1 MKRLSALFLCLFL
14 LVQFAPAYGGI
25 EDWVADINGIS
36 AKVLEWCM
44 MEHETEMTLTL
55 PKSAIRGLTDSEIQT
70 AVFDALDE
78 YCTED
83 YKVYRNTTSD
93 GGMKVRITN
102 ISLRPGLLI
111 AEAYWDGKTDR
122 LNADE
127 KKCLRQLTS
136 ITDGFVRQYGY
147 ATLDTELAIY
157 DYICEHVE
165 YRTYPSG
172 DSRRKQCTSA
182 ANALLYG
189 WGNCQAYSDLFF
201 VMTMMTGFDTGF
213 ISGEA
218 NGSPHLWNTISIGG
232 EEFMVDVTYGDNGDN
247 YYPLPNH
254 YFFNFG
260 QDRLYTHT
268 WSKEVL
274 NPNYLARKTNDTYSY
289 YNGKNN
295 RYGKIV
301 DDLDSAARYCVSQIN
316 KGIKYTEVLVKM
328 TVRDSNAMNTAIKK
342 ALGSTQ
348 AEWTFNYYSYD
359 GNFLV
364 LFNWKQY
371 RNKNVSHA
379 KLRIHPVSEAFYG
392 MLS

>member
-1 MKRLSALFLCLFL
+1 MKRLIALFLCVFM
-14 LVQFAPAYGGI
+14 LVPLTPAYAAV

-44 MEHETEMTLTL
+44 QEHETEMTLTL
-55 PKSAIRGLTDSEIQT
+55 PASAIRGMTDDEIRI
-70 AVFDALDE
+70 AVRDALDE

-83 YKVYRNTTSD
+83 CSVYRSTTSD

-102 ISLRPGLLI
+102 ISLRPGLLM
-111 AEAYWDGKTDR
+111 AEAYWNGKTDR

-157 DYICEHVE
+157 DYICNHVE
-165 YRTYPSG
+165 YRTYPDG

-189 WGNCQAYSDLFF
+189 WGNCQAYADLFF
-201 VMTMMTGFDTGF
+201 LMTMMTGFDSGYV
-213 ISGEA
+213 SGEG
-218 NGSPHLWNTISIGG
+218 NGGAHLWNTISIGG
-232 EEFMVDVTYGDNGDN
+232 ELVMVDVTYGDNGDSN
-247 YYPLPNH
+247 YPLPDH

-260 QDRLYTHT
+260 RDRLGTHT
-268 WSKEVL
+268 WSKAVF
-274 NPNYLARKTNDTYSY
+274 NPEYLARKTNDAYSY

-295 RYGKIV
+295 RNGKIV
-301 DDLDSAARYCVSQIN
+301 DDLNSAARYCVSQIK
-316 KGIKYTEVLVKM
+316 KGNKYTEVLVKT
-328 TVRDSNAMNTAIKK
+328 TVRNSDALNTAIKK

-348 AEWTFNYYSYD
+348 ADWTFNYNSYD
-359 GNFLV
+359 GNFLI
-364 LFNWKQY
+364 LFNWKKY
-371 RNKNVSHA
+371 KNKTV
-379 KLRIHPVSEAFYG
+379 K
-392 MLS
+392 